1 MTRAAVRIGCSSGFW
16 GDSAWAA
23 DQLVRSGQIDH
34 LAEITMSLLARAPVA
49 PRSSRPPR
57 PLSINAYLGA
67 QPIAAALEVGADIM
81 LTGRR
86 VDSVGT
92 LGILMHEFG
101 WRGTEHDLLAAGS
114 LGRGPLLQ
122 VQAYCQKSSLRRQET
137 HRENNDCGPA
147 GCQPVH
153 RFLLEG
159 RAFSRAAGQ
168 RRVRRVRG

>member
-122 VQAYCQKSSLRRQET
+122 VQAYC
-137 HRENNDCGPA
+137 REFFPPKTGNTP
-147 GCQPVH
+147 
-153 RFLLEG
+153 
-159 RAFSRAAGQ
+159 
-168 RRVRRVRG
+168 